1 MAKSVAKV
9 VCPHCRTALKVPK
22 KRRGKSG
29 KCPRCGMVVSFSTDK
44 KSLPK
49 RVDIQCDNCE
59 AMLSLPAAKVGKT
72 VICPQC
78 QGEIQVSVDKIK
90 LLTATS
96 LRDNELAAET
106 EDPDALRFGQIQRES
121 RNLWRELDLAQRDS
135 YWLATGKA
143 CLYPFQTLGALIFF
157 VVGVPVALAVV
168 EWLAKFILRQ
178 AGDALETE
186 ISKAAFSGAVV
197 VAGMAAALALLAFY
211 CSFLF
216 AVVRTSAAGRTA
228 IPVIEGMHHRSNL
241 AATLAWAALYF
252 GPGLLLGFCLAGE
265 GEAFSWSAGTV
276 AALVLPSLVAP
287 MGFLC
292 SATVSA
298 VTGLNV
304 VRVVA
309 GIMAVLDKYAYMLLV
324 IILAT
329 GFFGGLGFWV
339 GLKASAAIAAEQAA
353 IGFAWR
359 VFSGLLLMFPPVIG
373 ARCLGLLIKYH
384 EEALPFTLDLFSE
397 HRGGLLP
404 QLVAVGGLALI
415 FMPFFSGAKLW
426 MKEGGESFLA
436 QRHLKEKIY
445 GKLKGGYSDER
456 RHHPRNLAELEQY
469 VGKKYLKCPIPG
481 KYQDI
486 YPFYGL
492 IPLFVEAK
500 RWPRLIWIYEKKP
513 THPDGK
519 TLNVLPYAAPMIAVT
534 QKQLDKIL
542 KLQEQYGQ
550 AKDSKEKEKIYK
562 QIIAESIGM

>member
-1 MAKSVAKV
+1 MAKSAAKV
-9 VCPHCRTALKVPK
+9 VCPHCRTALKIPK

-29 KCPRCGMVVSFSTDK
+29 KCPRCGMVVSFAAGK
-44 KSLPK
+44 KNLPK
-49 RVDIQCDNCE
+49 RVNIQCDNCE
-59 AMLSLPAAKVGKT
+59 SMLSLPAAKVGKT
-72 VICPQC
+72 VTCPQC
-78 QGEIQVSVDKIK
+78 QKKIQVSVDKIK

-96 LRDNELAAET
+96 LRDHKLAAET
-106 EDPDALRFGQIQRES
+106 EDPGALRVGQVKRET
-121 RNLWRELDLAQRDS
+121 RNLWRELELAQRDS

-143 CLYPFQTLGALIFF
+143 CLYPFQALGALIFF
-157 VVGVPVALAVV
+157 VVGVPVALAVI

-178 AGDALETE
+178 AGDALEEE
-186 ISKAAFSGAVV
+186 ISKSVFSGAVV
-197 VAGMAAALALLAFY
+197 AAGMAAALALLAFY

-216 AVVRTSAAGRTA
+216 AVVRTSAVGRTA

-241 AATLAWAALYF
+241 AATLSWAALYF
-252 GPGLLLGFCLAGE
+252 GPGLLLGSCLAGE
-265 GEAFSWSAGTV
+265 GEAFSWSVGTV
-276 AALVLPSLVAP
+276 AALVLPGLVAP

-309 GIMAVLDKYAYMLLV
+309 GIMAVLNKYAYMLLV
-324 IILAT
+324 IILAA

-339 GLKASAAIAAEQAA
+339 GLKASAAMAAEKTA

-384 EEALPFTLDLFSE
+384 EKALPFTLDLFSE
-397 HRGGLLP
+397 HRGSLLP
-404 QLVAVGGLALI
+404 QLVAVAGLALI
-415 FMPFFSGAKLW
+415 FMPFFSASKLW

-436 QRHLKEKIY
+436 RRHLRERIY
-445 GKLKGGYSDER
+445 EKLKGGYTGER
-456 RHHPRNLAELEQY
+456 RRHPRNLAELEQY
-469 VGKKYLKCPIPG
+469 LGKKQLKCPIPG
-481 KYQDI
+481 KYQDT

-492 IPLFVEAK
+492 VPLFVEAK

-519 TLNVLPYAAPMIAVT
+519 TLNAQPYAAAMIAVT

-542 KLQEQYGQ
+542 KLQEQHGQ
-550 AKDSKEKEKIYK
+550 AKDQKEKEKIYR
-562 QIIAESIGM
+562 QIEVESRGL